1 MDLASV
7 TTSGVLVL
15 DRTGAV
21 FSLLRALNL
30 GVPLWRI
37 TTAAEIDH
45 ADISLTVVA
54 AYDQTDWPLIGELAE
69 SMTTVILTTNPNPA
83 DAAHAVAMGAFG
95 YVDTH
100 LPSEA
105 LRRSI
110 LGAMRGEHAYSR
122 RVLSTLIKNGRWLR
136 ASNALPLTPRQLE
149 SKARNGAL
157 VVIILIARGAADKEI
172 ARSLGIT
179 TATAQKHVTNLLRRL
194 NVPNRAAAVAVMSTA
209 YPL

>member
-1 MDLASV
+1 MDLASG
-7 TTSGVLVL
+7 TTPGVLVV
-15 DRTGAV
+15 DRSGAV
-21 FSLLRALNL
+21 FSLLRSLNL

-37 TTAAEIDH
+37 TTAAEADH

-54 AYDQTDWPLIGELAE
+54 TYEQTDWELIGELADN
-69 SMTTVILTTNPNPA
+69 MTTVILTTNPSPS
-83 DAAHAVAMGAFG
+83 DAAHAVAMGVFG

-110 LGAMRGEHAYSR
+110 LGALRGEHAYSR
-122 RVLSTLIKNGRWLR
+122 RILSTLIKNGRWLR
-136 ASNALPLTPRQLE
+136 ASNALPLTPRQRE
-149 SKARNGAL
+149 
-157 VVIILIARGAADKEI
+157 VVMLIARGAADKEI

-194 NVPNRAAAVAVMSTA
+194 NVPNRAAAVAVMSSA
-209 YPL
+209 YPQ

>member
-1 MDLASV
+1 MDGGAS
-7 TTSGVLVL
+7 TASSGVLVV
-15 DRTGAV
+15 DRSGAV
-21 FSLLRALNL
+21 FSLLRSLNL

-37 TTAAEIDH
+37 TTAAEVEH
-45 ADISLTVVA
+45 TDISLTVVA
-54 AYDQTDWPLIGELAE
+54 AYDQTDWPLFGELAE
-69 SMTTVILTTNPNPA
+69 SMTTVILTTNPNQS

-105 LRRSI
+105 IRRSI

-136 ASNALPLTPRQLE
+136 ASNALPLTPRQRE
-149 SKARNGAL
+149 
-157 VVIILIARGAADKEI
+157 VIILIARGAADKEI

-194 NVPNRAAAVAVMSTA
+194 NVPNRAAAVAVMSSA

>member
-1 MDLASV
+1 MDGGAS
-7 TTSGVLVL
+7 TTASGVLVV
-15 DRTGAV
+15 DRSRAV
-21 FSLLRALNL
+21 FSLLRSLNL

-37 TTAAEIDH
+37 TTASEIEH

-54 AYDQTDWPLIGELAE
+54 AYDQTDWQLVGELAE
-69 SMTTVILTTNPNPA
+69 SMTTVILTTNPNQS

-105 LRRSI
+105 IRRSI

-122 RVLSTLIKNGRWLR
+122 RVLSALIKNGRWLR
-136 ASNALPLTPRQLE
+136 ASNALPLTPRQRE
-149 SKARNGAL
+149 
-157 VVIILIARGAADKEI
+157 VIMLIAKGAADKEI

-194 NVPNRAAAVAVMSTA
+194 NVPNRAAAVAAMSSA

>member
-122 RVLSTLIKNGRWLR
+122 RVLDPHQERPLASRVERVAAHAAPARGHHPHR
-136 ASNALPLTPRQLE
+136 ARRRGQRDRAIARHYDRDGT
-149 SKARNGAL
+149 KARDQPLAEVERAEPRGSRCGHVHGIPAL
-157 VVIILIARGAADKEI
+157 GSR
-172 ARSLGIT
+172 T
-179 TATAQKHVTNLLRRL
+179 TNTA
-194 NVPNRAAAVAVMSTA
+194 
-209 YPL
+209 